1 MGFERQNGRMSKN
14 PAILFGAQMIT
25 VLLVDDHAYIRKGI
39 QYLLESTPDIV
50 VAATAANG
58 VEGVAKALSYQP
70 DVVIIDI
77 SMPFMNGIEATKQIH
92 EGCPRAHILGL
103 SIFPD
108 KEFVQSAIQ
117 AGAQGY
123 LLKDQI
129 GDELIEAIYSLQ
141 SGKRFFSQKIAEMI
155 HPYIEEDNQ
164 GRVG

>member
-1 MGFERQNGRMSKN
+1 
-14 PAILFGAQMIT
+14 MIT

-58 VEGVAKALSYQP
+58 VEGVAKALASQP
-70 DVVIIDI
+70 DVVILDI
-77 SMPFMNGIEATKQIH
+77 SMPEMSGVEATKQIH
-92 EGCPRAHILGL
+92 EGCPHTHILAL

-108 KEFVQSAIQ
+108 KEFVQSALQ

-129 GDELIEAIYSLQ
+129 GDELIEAIYSLH
-141 SGKRFFSQKIAEMI
+141 SGNRFFSRKIAEMI
-155 HPYIEEDNQ
+155 QPYLEEDNESW
-164 GRVG
+164 VS

>member
-1 MGFERQNGRMSKN
+1 
-14 PAILFGAQMIT
+14 MIT
-25 VLLVDDHAYIRKGI
+25 VLLVDDHAYIRNGI
-39 QYLLESTPDIV
+39 QSLLEATPDIV

-58 VEGVAKALSYQP
+58 VEGVAKASSYQP

-92 EGCPRAHILGL
+92 ASCPRTHILGL

-108 KEFVQSAIQ
+108 KEFVQSALE

-129 GDELIEAIYSLQ
+129 GDELIEAIYALQ
-141 SGKRFFSQKIAEMI
+141 SGRRFFSRKIAEMI
-155 HPYIEEDNQ
+155 HPSIEEDN
-164 GRVG
+164 GGWVG

>member
-1 MGFERQNGRMSKN
+1 
-14 PAILFGAQMIT
+14 MIT

-39 QYLLESTPDIV
+39 QYLLEATPDIV
-50 VAATAANG
+50 AVDTAANG
-58 VEGVAKALSYQP
+58 VEAVAKANSHQP

-92 EGCPRAHILGL
+92 ASCPHTHILGL

-108 KEFVQSAIQ
+108 KEFVQSALE

-129 GDELIEAIYSLQ
+129 GDELIEAIYSLH
-141 SGKRFFSQKIAEMI
+141 SGRRFFSQKIAELI
-155 HPYIEEDNQ
+155 HSSIEEENESRT
-164 GRVG
+164 G